1 MRLTVQVTLD
11 GRIILLQGRNVIELP
26 ATDDTRNAIDLIQD
40 ALTVQAQV
48 NGDTPQEA
56 THDLPRTHRQ
66 DA

>member
-48 NGDTPQEA
+48 NGNTLQEA
-56 THDLPRTHRQ
+56 HT
-66 DA
+66 